1 MAIAKRMAALP
12 KLPLDEQAHII
23 SNQPGFS
30 RSTQN
35 LLQSNESPEQRE
47 AEELEALNQELAEI
61 PAELRPTLSRD
72 SDIVQQSQSISLEEL
87 RRMHQTLDTRLQ
99 PFWSSSIVN
108 RAVIISIFVDH
119 DQRPAE
125 TIEETSFTPL
135 EQGRQPLF
143 MIQTSTDA
151 QGVFS
156 QKISIPYERIC
167 THPESLNIAFGGY
180 DVEPKVGQFPVE
192 IPKCACLHYS

>member
-1 MAIAKRMAALP
+1 MAALP
-12 KLPLDEQAHII
+12 KLPVDEQAYIM

-35 LLQSNESPEQRE
+35 LLQSHESPEQRE
-47 AEELEALNQELAEI
+47 AEELEALNQELAEM

-72 SDIVQQSQSISLEEL
+72 SDIVQQSQAVPLEEL
-87 RRMHQTLDTRLQ
+87 KRMHQTLDMRLQ
-99 PFWSSSIVN
+99 PFWSSSISN
-108 RAVIISIFVDH
+108 RSIILSIFVDQNQ
-119 DQRPAE
+119 DQAE

-167 THPESLNIAFGGY
+167 THHESLNIAFGGY
-180 DVEPKVGQFPVE
+180 DIEPKVRRVYG
-192 IPKCACLHYS
+192 